1 MHDGAN
7 EQALAVFD
15 IGGTWFRSGL
25 YSPSGGLRD
34 TQRIPAI
41 NYLSYPSLSAVE
53 LQTAL
58 ADFLVDRV
66 QELRRSSAP
75 DIKRAGVA
83 LGAPIN
89 AHNLTVL
96 GSGPLWGPTAKPFHL
111 VDRLNESLPD
121 CEWLIVNDVTALLAP
136 YMDHDAAR
144 RRTMLIT
151 VSSGIGS
158 RLYDHR
164 TQTIPYEPTY
174 GVQGEIG
181 HLAVTFELHGN
192 VVCRQCECG
201 GWNHINAFS
210 SGRGIAQILRDL
222 PNLIS
227 TYGKI
232 FPDDAD
238 SWMHATNDYRLR
250 AFQTHIEDGDAAAAH
265 LLDAFV
271 TPLSRA
277 VAAALSLD
285 PEIDRIVITGGV
297 AQGLGEHYREA
308 LRRRFIHD
316 GLYQI
321 TDRDPDYLTRR
332 LRWDQSDDYAGLR
345 GAGIFAAS
353 TGTASI
359 RN

>member
-1 MHDGAN
+1 MHDGAD

-25 YSPSGGLRD
+25 YSPSAGLRD
-34 TQRIPAI
+34 TQRMPAI
-41 NYLSYPSLSAVE
+41 NYLAYPSLSAEE

-66 QELRRSSAP
+66 QELRRISLT
-75 DIKRAGVA
+75 DINRAGVA

-96 GSGPLWGPTAKPFHL
+96 GSGPLWGPTAQPFHL
-111 VDRLNESLPD
+111 VDRLHESLPD
-121 CEWLIVNDVTALLAP
+121 CKWLIVNDVTALLAP

-164 TQTIPYEPTY
+164 TRTIPYEPTY

-181 HLAVTFELHGN
+181 HLAVTFELDGHIVN
-192 VVCRQCECG
+192 RQCECG

-210 SGRGIAQILRDL
+210 SGRGIAQLLRDL
-222 PNLIS
+222 PKLTSSFDRICGS
-227 TYGKI
+227 
-232 FPDDAD
+232 DAGT
-238 SWMHATNDYRLR
+238 WTHATDHYRLA
-250 AFQTHIEDGDAAAAH
+250 AFQSRIEEGDTAAAT

-277 VAAALSLD
+277 LAAALSLD

-308 LRRRFIHD
+308 LRRRFVQD

-332 LRWDQSDDYAGLR
+332 LRWDPSDDYAGLR

-353 TGTASI
+353 AGTASI